1 MAIIVLFMDSLQ
13 VNFEVDDINNL
24 PKYCDFHKFFL
35 VEELVL
41 QDDYTR
47 IHYGK
52 CRVIGR
58 LISINGD
65 FFLENIQITNLD
77 KCVFHI
83 K

>member
-1 MAIIVLFMDSLQ
+1 MAIIVLFMDSLK
-13 VNFEVDDINNL
+13 VNFEVDNINNL
-24 PKYCDFHKFFL
+24 PKYCDFHKFLL

-47 IHYGK
+47 LHYGK

-58 LISINGD
+58 LISINGE

-77 KCVFHI
+77 KCVFPI